1 MCKYIILAKST
12 VILWSFLTNLP
23 GAHLEYLGVISL
35 ADISRK
41 LNNNYAGWLFVT
53 TLSQIDN
60 EKVQA
65 GFKKI
70 YKIHG
75 VKS

>member
-1 MCKYIILAKST
+1 
-12 VILWSFLTNLP
+12 
-23 GAHLEYLGVISL
+23 LEYLGVISL